1 MDEAIALR
9 PNGVEWDRAV
19 ELIRQELSFRLSAT
33 DADGSDTAVSFPVV
47 PVDTTDEL
55 LLAEAEQAWA
65 DLGGYA
71 VQDPEQ
77 RGILVRHLNSFI
89 AQLHDIK
96 SPQGLT
102 TRQDGFQLQRSLFAL
117 RAGGVRGTGLGK
129 GRPEA
134 IPRVTEDLAIIAWGE
149 ATGLIGIVT
158 ASGTVLLLAAS
169 ALRRLNRADMLA
181 SLLLVGL
188 GSQYAIQAIV
198 NAGGII
204 GALPFTGIPF
214 PFISRSGTAAV
225 GTGISIGLLIAVL
238 DRQRSK
244 RPPMAQRMEAQT
256 LGLGAGLAVV
266 GASFALLMTTGSRLL
281 TPGPL
286 FDALH
291 DIEARHLTVPDQWE
305 RGEYRIATG
314 PIVDRHGKVM
324 MATEEL
330 GSRRGPIDPVLGQSA
345 SHLVRRLDTT
355 YAQILN
361 TRDDG
366 ASLGPSLVTTIDA
379 DLQRAATLAFQEGA
393 AEVEALA
400 GTGLRGSLVLLD
412 PATGEILAMV
422 SVPTFEPD
430 ELLDVS
436 LWAEAE
442 GLDRRSGYDS
452 RYLNRAIDG
461 LYPPGFTFKTVTA
474 AGALDYGLH
483 VVGEYDFRYND
494 GPTGPI
500 DPGFDRNGRWHQ
512 LILDDRPPVTGEN
525 HSQVEDWTFDL
536 ADAFAHSCNVAF
548 AQIGLEL
555 GAERLIEI
563 GQAFGFERTIT
574 VPGLGITTSKLDTNP
589 GAEPLDRPLGQTDDA
604 LARTSFG
611 QGEVL
616 ASPLHMAMI
625 AAAVANDGVM
635 MSPRIVAG
643 FQSRSGEWLEQSE
656 ASVFTDTGLSPE
668 AVDGL
673 QLLFQSAVDYGT
685 AGNAAVVDGLDVGA
699 KTGTAEWTSGEAAPH
714 SWLIATYGS
723 SPHSLVLAV
732 LVEEGGSGGQAAAHI
747 AGSLFG
753 SNAVSDHMARVMDA
767 T

>member
-1 MDEAIALR
+1 
-9 PNGVEWDRAV
+9 
-19 ELIRQELSFRLSAT
+19 
-33 DADGSDTAVSFPVV
+33 
-47 PVDTTDEL
+47 
-55 LLAEAEQAWA
+55 
-65 DLGGYA
+65 
-71 VQDPEQ
+71 
-77 RGILVRHLNSFI
+77 
-89 AQLHDIK
+89 
-96 SPQGLT
+96 
-102 TRQDGFQLQRSLFAL
+102 
-117 RAGGVRGTGLGK
+117 
-129 GRPEA
+129 
-134 IPRVTEDLAIIAWGE
+134 
-149 ATGLIGIVT
+149 
-158 ASGTVLLLAAS
+158 
-169 ALRRLNRADMLA
+169 
-181 SLLLVGL
+181 
-188 GSQYAIQAIV
+188 
-198 NAGGII
+198 
-204 GALPFTGIPF
+204 
-214 PFISRSGTAAV
+214 
-225 GTGISIGLLIAVL
+225 
-238 DRQRSK
+238 
-244 RPPMAQRMEAQT
+244 MAQRMEAQT

-452 RYLNRAIDG
+452 RYLNRAING